1 MSGHRVLK
9 ASILAL
15 PIFCAS
21 VACALAQQAPAS
33 EAAKNLKPVT
43 NEMLRNPPAAD
54 WLMWRRTYDG
64 YGYSPL
70 DQINKDNV
78 KNLKPAWS
86 WSMSPGATETTP
98 IVHDGVLFLNQLR
111 RQDPGARRRHRRP
124 DLGIQARPS
133 GQAAVGEFQSAGQA
147 QHGDLSETICSSRPR
162 TPTSSRSMP
171 RPGRWCGIIPSP
183 IGPRAGATRAA
194 RSSSM
199 TRSSRA

>member
-1 MSGHRVLK
+1 VSGHRVLK

-78 KNLKPAWS
+78 KNLKP
-86 WSMSPGATETTP
+86 GHER
-98 IVHDGVLFLNQLR
+98 D
-111 RQDPGARRRHRRP
+111 
-124 DLGIQARPS
+124 
-133 GQAAVGEFQSAGQA
+133 AAQPAGGGLA
-147 QHGDLSETICSSRPR
+147 DVAPHL
-162 TPTSSRSMP
+162 
-171 RPGRWCGIIPSP
+171 
-183 IGPRAGATRAA
+183 
-194 RSSSM
+194 
-199 TRSSRA
+199 

>member
-33 EAAKNLKPVT
+33 EAAKNLTPVT

-64 YGYSPL
+64 WGYSPL

-78 KNLKPAWS
+78 KNLKPAWT
-86 WSMSPGATETTP
+86 WSLTTGRHRDDADRPRRRAVHLNTTP
-98 IVHDGVLFLNQLR
+98 
-111 RQDPGARRRHRRP
+111 
-124 DLGIQARPS
+124 
-133 GQAAVGEFQSAGQA
+133 
-147 QHGDLSETICSSRPR
+147 
-162 TPTSSRSMP
+162 
-171 RPGRWCGIIPSP
+171 
-183 IGPRAGATRAA
+183 
-194 RSSSM
+194 
-199 TRSSRA
+199 TRSRRSTPPPAT